1 MSTVHLTT
9 LTDKNYLIPTIV
21 MMASMKENMAQGSH
35 YHFHLFHSDLT
46 PWDEQVV
53 RRLESAQAPHFTI
66 SIRQIRPE
74 DNNFSKVPH
83 GKLGQPALKRLNMP
97 HLLPDIEKVL
107 YMDSDILVLKDLTE
121 LYETDIGDNLIAG
134 VKDVCLLFQEDP
146 RFGHFPP
153 NSYICTGVMLMNLK
167 QMRLENTE
175 QRFLDVVPEVV
186 KFWVTTDQDIINY
199 ACAGRIFHLH
209 PRYDWITETF
219 NWARNSTLEQYNAL
233 HNCNYESRRQLEDDC
248 VIVHIAG
255 TKNRPWKT
263 HNAIYS
269 HQWLYYFHKSPVRNW
284 CLRLTAPA
292 LPSPTCSATPP
303 SSNSGELHSKLNGV
317 WTMGICKWIPLFTI
331 RSTWDQKTDRVK
343 KRVKLFGLLPLLSGK
358 GNRVRMHWRLFN
370 FLPIWRTN
378 RDA

>member
-199 ACAGRIFHLH
+199 TCKGDVLILPPKFNILPKYIVSGGYETGLKEGYILQSEYEQIFNNPVAFHYAGKK
-209 PRYDWITETF
+209 PWIDKKIPSAEVWWEF
-219 NWARNSTLEQYNAL
+219 YQSVNS
-233 HNCNYESRRQLEDDC
+233 
-248 VIVHIAG
+248 
-255 TKNRPWKT
+255 
-263 HNAIYS
+263 
-269 HQWLYYFHKSPVRNW
+269 
-284 CLRLTAPA
+284 
-292 LPSPTCSATPP
+292 
-303 SSNSGELHSKLNGV
+303 ELQILG
-317 WTMGICKWIPLFTI
+317 
-331 RSTWDQKTDRVK
+331 
-343 KRVKLFGLLPLLSGK
+343 
-358 GNRVRMHWRLFN
+358 
-370 FLPIWRTN
+370 
-378 RDA
+378 